1 MPAIVTFHP
10 DLAEQFIAEA
20 KQSSYSGLVGMT
32 KPGSY
37 NYYWR
42 LRFRFAA
49 AAHLEKIVVK
59 FTFTSMAAYFGS
71 CKAGLH
77 AADVTSLPGGVD
89 VSLSASVGT
98 AELVGPF
105 EANRPY
111 YIWLWYAGKDY
122 TTAKV
127 ASTSAVTID
136 GYCIQYPV
144 TLPSGAGYTVAPV
157 SGYTTSVPYGDDF
170 KFMVAI
176 APGYAAG
183 PAFAVKANGVVL
195 TAVDG
200 VYTIPGIT
208 YAQTVTVEGVTAA
221 YAVTLTQGEGY
232 TLTPYGGATSPV
244 PAGGSY
250 QFTLAIASGYIQGA
264 AFAVKANGVALT
276 PDASGIYTLPN
287 ISQDMAVTVEG
298 VTLGGL
304 CYIDNGAG
312 FQGYLAYIDTGTQF
326 VHYLPY
332 VDTGAGWELL
342 T

>member
-1 MPAIVTFHP
+1 MPAILTFHP
-10 DLAEQFIAEA
+10 NLAEQFIAEA

-183 PAFAVKANGVVL
+183 PAFAVKANGV
-195 TAVDG
+195 
-200 VYTIPGIT
+200 
-208 YAQTVTVEGVTAA
+208 
-221 YAVTLTQGEGY
+221 
-232 TLTPYGGATSPV
+232 
-244 PAGGSY
+244 
-250 QFTLAIASGYIQGA
+250 
-264 AFAVKANGVALT
+264 ALT